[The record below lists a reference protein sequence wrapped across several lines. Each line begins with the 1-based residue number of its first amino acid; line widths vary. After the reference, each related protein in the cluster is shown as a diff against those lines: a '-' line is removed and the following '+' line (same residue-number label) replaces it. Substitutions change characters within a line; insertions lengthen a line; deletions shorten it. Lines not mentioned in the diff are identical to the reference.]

1 MVQTGKLAR
10 VIAFNRRFFTAAAFA
25 LGISGDVAAQRHA
38 SAPWAERLLQLLP
51 RIDADSRARLG
62 VYVRDLD
69 TGVSVSYQADQR
81 WYIASMVKVPVAIAV
96 LRGVEH
102 GQFTLDTNVT
112 LRASDYVDGAG
123 LTNNHPVGA
132 PLSIRFLL
140 EQMIIHSDNTAS
152 DMLIDLVGIAEVNAV
167 VEQLAPEGAFRR
179 ITSLSDV
186 RRMIYGQLVPHTD
199 RLRGQDLLLLNRQ
212 RVDAE
217 RLQMLSTLVDTPVAR
232 FRLSSLDAAYN
243 AYYASGVNSARLDAY
258 GDLLAQLVE
267 GRALQPATTDY
278 LLKLMERVATGARRI
293 KAGLPPGVRFAHK
306 TGTQRRRV
314 CDAGLLRFTAAGQP
328 RRVVVVACTRDEPA
342 LALSES
348 ALAQVGA
355 ALCQSGLLTAGI
367 ADAPHCHVLPPA
379 RGIVSPA
386 AGR

>member
-1 MVQTGKLAR
+1 MARTAKLTR
-10 VIAFNRRFFTAAAFA
+10 VIAFNRRFFTVAACA
-25 LGISGDVAAQRHA
+25 LGISGGVAAQRQA
-38 SAPWAERLLQLLP
+38 SAPWADRLLQELP
-51 RIDADSRARLG
+51 RIDADNRARLG
-62 VYVRDLD
+62 VYVRDID
-69 TGVSVSYQADQR
+69 TGVSVSWQADQR

-96 LRGVEH
+96 LRGVER
-102 GQFTLDTNVT
+102 GQYTLDTTVT

-123 LTNNHPVGA
+123 LTNNHPVGT
-132 PLSIRFLL
+132 PLTIRFLL

-152 DMLIDLVGIAEVNAV
+152 DTLIDLVGIADVNAV
-167 VEQLAPEGAFRR
+167 VAQLVSEGGFRR
-179 ITSLSDV
+179 ITSLGDV
-186 RRMIYGQLVPHTD
+186 RRMIYGQLVPNTEK
-199 RLRGQDLLLLNRQ
+199 LRGQDLLLLHRQ

-217 RLQMLSTLVDTPVAR
+217 RLQMLAALVDTPVAR
-232 FRLSSLDAAYN
+232 FRLPTLDAAYN

-258 GDLLAQLVE
+258 GELLAQLVE

-314 CDAGLLRFTAAGQP
+314 CDAGLLRFIEAGQL
-328 RRVVVVACTRDEPA
+328 RRVVVVACARDEPA

-355 ALCQSGLLTAGI
+355 ALCQSGLLTEGI
-367 ADAPHCHVLPPA
+367 ADEPHCHVLPPA
-379 RGIVSPA
+379 RGISSPA